1 MRKVALT
8 ILGALLIAGSAG
20 QGASASEHHARRAP
34 PVYAPVYD
42 QNSLDFRGAY
52 NGPVYESLGERNRE
66 NFGVS
71 GWDPSRVGDYDP
83 SLRPSGS

>member
-1 MRKVALT
+1 MRKVTLT

-20 QGASASEHHARRAP
+20 QSVSASERHARRASQT
-34 PVYAPVYD
+34 PVYD

>member
-20 QGASASEHHARRAP
+20 QGASASEHHARRASRT
-34 PVYAPVYD
+34 PVYD

-71 GWDPSRVGDYDP
+71 GWDPSRIGDYDP